1 MPEPSLP
8 SSLPIS
14 SKLCCVRWHLLE
26 EAFDVSRR
34 DHSQTGPGSEK
45 QMTSIRKCFV
55 SDFLAQAGFLS
66 SLPGIFS
73 SGANRHTRPKS
84 NCVQPP
90 RGEAS
95 GNAAIDKKSL
105 DYYLMHTSSRRET
118 RKQDLSLAWSIVLLV
133 AVRLIYI
140 LPAKQLQHIL
150 CVFLRR
156 SRQEGNLRLLLK
168 RTLRKAHKGSP
179 TPPHRCLASIPF
191 LS

>member
-1 MPEPSLP
+1 MTSQIQLMQLGRMRLQQQNGRRLQGSEPPLP

-14 SKLCCVRWHLLE
+14 IKLCCVRWQLKKRSTS
-26 EAFDVSRR
+26 ADATT
-34 DHSQTGPGSEK
+34 QTGPGVDDVEQK
-45 QMTSIRKCFV
+45 AQIPVCLERAIF
-55 SDFLAQAGFLS
+55 FGQAGFLS

-150 CVFLRR
+150 CFSFVDRARR
-156 SRQEGNLRLLLK
+156 A
-168 RTLRKAHKGSP
+168 T
-179 TPPHRCLASIPF
+179 
-191 LS
+191 